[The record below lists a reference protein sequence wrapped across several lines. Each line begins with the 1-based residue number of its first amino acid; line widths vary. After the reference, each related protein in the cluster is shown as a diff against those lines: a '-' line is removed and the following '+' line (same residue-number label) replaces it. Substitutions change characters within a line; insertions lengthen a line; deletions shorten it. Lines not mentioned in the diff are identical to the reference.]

1 MSTQEKKLTHVAGTF
16 LIHADGAF
24 LNGAG
29 LDRTREDRNT
39 TVPKSYRDGVGGR
52 VPYVSAQAWR
62 RWLRNTLIEETG
74 WPESELRA
82 IDLSVARRAPQTR
95 SPANSTRS
103 PALRMTSSAT

>member
-1 MSTQEKKLTHVAGTF
+1 MSTNVKRLSHVAGTF

-39 TVPKSYRDGVGGR
+39 TIPKSFRDGVGSR

-62 RWLRNTLIEETG
+62 RWLRNTLIGETG
-74 WPESELRA
+74 WPASELRA
-82 IDLSVARRAPQTR
+82 IDLSEKGTTNKIV
-95 SPANSTRS
+95 
-103 PALRMTSSAT
+103 